1 MPEEQGENKKHQ
13 RWLAHIKILFSIPL
27 DMGKELQI
35 WARTSARRGEV
46 SGTAE
51 HSLPGI
57 KEQYFYLQLSSS
69 LPLDTC
75 ALPHH

>member
-1 MPEEQGENKKHQ
+1 MPGEQGENKKHQ
-13 RWLAHIKILFSIPL
+13 RWLVHIKILFSIPL

-35 WARTSARRGEV
+35 WARTSALQGEV

-57 KEQYFYLQLSSS
+57 IEQYFYLQLSSS